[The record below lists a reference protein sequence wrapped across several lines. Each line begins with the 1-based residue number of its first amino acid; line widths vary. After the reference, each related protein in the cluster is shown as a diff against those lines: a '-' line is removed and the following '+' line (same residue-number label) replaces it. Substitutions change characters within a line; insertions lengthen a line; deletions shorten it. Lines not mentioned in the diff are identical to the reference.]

1 MVLTSI
7 VWLWNES
14 FCSDF
19 QHCEVTCFARFR
31 TIFKHCGSSLLRSHH
46 QIFFSSGSSS
56 GHGAFWIR
64 MRWCRCFWSPSS
76 LTKQWSSSFG
86 FNTWVFC
93 RFWASWPF
101 LKFTCKP
108 LVGNYGTSHTR
119 TFNCDKNLEIAFEI
133 KIEILRVYLA
143 QISRLERAQPTKR
156 KLESSPENLGQRIS
170 FYWQQTP
177 VWIIISKKFPYLHW
191 LFVCNKR

>member
-1 MVLTSI
+1 MKSLASLVL
-7 VWLWNES
+7 E
-14 FCSDF
+14 
-19 QHCEVTCFARFR
+19 RFLN
-31 TIFKHCGSSLLRSHH
+31 TGSSSLRSHH
-46 QIFFSSGSSS
+46 QIFFSGSSS

-156 KLESSPENLGQRIS
+156 KLESSPENLGQKIS
-170 FYWQQTP
+170 FLLATNTGMNYNIKEIPLFALTFCLEQK
-177 VWIIISKKFPYLHW
+177 VSKLRTFSKNNYFH
-191 LFVCNKR
+191 KA

>member
-1 MVLTSI
+1 
-7 VWLWNES
+7 
-14 FCSDF
+14 
-19 QHCEVTCFARFR
+19 
-31 TIFKHCGSSLLRSHH
+31 
-46 QIFFSSGSSS
+46 
-56 GHGAFWIR
+56 

-156 KLESSPENLGQRIS
+156 KLESSPENLGQKIS
-170 FYWQQTP
+170 FLLATNTGMNYNIKEIPLFALTFCLEQK
-177 VWIIISKKFPYLHW
+177 VSKWRIFSKNNYFH
-191 LFVCNKR
+191 KA